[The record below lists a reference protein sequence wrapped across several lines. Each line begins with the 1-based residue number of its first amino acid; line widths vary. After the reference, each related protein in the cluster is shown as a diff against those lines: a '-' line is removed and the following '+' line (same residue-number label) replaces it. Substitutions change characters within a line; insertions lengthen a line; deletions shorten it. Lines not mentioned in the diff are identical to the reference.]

1 MSDRKFIYKK
11 YHHMIEGFI
20 INYISEYNRFPLN
33 KEIADGLKISLST
46 VARHKEEIAIGNYL
60 PELKK
65 LTPGIIRGLG
75 DKASKGNASE
85 VKLWLQYV
93 EGWGEDKD
101 KTSGM
106 KIDVTLPEG

>member
-1 MSDRKFIYKK
+1 
-11 YHHMIEGFI
+11 MIEGFI
-20 INYISEYNRFPLN
+20 INFIHEFNRFPLN
-33 KEIADGLKISLST
+33 KEIADGLKISVST
-46 VARHKEEIAIGNYL
+46 VNRHKEEIEIGNYI

-93 EGWGEDKD
+93 EGWGEEKE
-101 KTSGM
+101 KKM
-106 KIDVTLPEG
+106 PLKIDVKLPDSMEG